1 MSNDKSTIGVFFGSK
16 SPEHDV
22 SIITATQVIQ
32 GLRAIGFSVV
42 PVYVSKEGSFYLGPE
57 SDDPEEEVLSRVS
70 YFRDGREI
78 RLSELPEYRLLTGD
92 LENGLSFRA
101 ETIFTTT
108 TVDIDIAFPCFH
120 GPHGEDGSLHGL
132 FRLADIP
139 TVGCEQAA
147 STVAMDKAL
156 TKLLYQQF
164 DIPTTEFIYFTNNE
178 WEKFQEK
185 ILEDL
190 KYFSLPLFVKPARAG
205 SSIGITRVKEEENL
219 QAAIDDA
226 FAYDDKVVVEEGVE
240 DVADLTVAVAGNED
254 PDVSQVQESRFEDD
268 FFSYQ
273 DKYIEDGGAQIGGA
287 DKQVI
292 IPADID
298 KEKRD
303 KARQLAAEIFA
314 NFELSGIAR
323 VDFLFDRETRELFAN
338 EINTM
343 PGTLY
348 KHLWEESGKSFSQ
361 LLRQLIRSAKQTHQ
375 AGSDISFTFDST
387 ILENAEGSKFGNV
400 IEDNSSQPQT
410 DQQSR
415 DESQAE
421 DN

>member
-1 MSNDKSTIGVFFGSK
+1 MSKDKSTIGVFFGSK

-57 SDDPEEEVLSRVS
+57 SDDPEEEVLSRIS
-70 YFRDGREI
+70 YFREGRES
-78 RLSELPEYRLLTGD
+78 RLSELPEYRLLTGH

-132 FRLADIP
+132 FQLANIP
-139 TVGCEQAA
+139 TVGCGQAA

-164 DIPTTEFIYFTNNE
+164 DIPTTEFIYFTDNE
-178 WEKFQEK
+178 WEQFQEK

-205 SSIGITRVKEEENL
+205 SSIGITRVQEEENL

-303 KARQLAAEIFA
+303 KARQLAVEIFA

-323 VDFLFDRETRELFAN
+323 VDFLFDRETRELLAN

-375 AGSDISFTFDST
+375 ADSDISFTFDSP
-387 ILENAEGSKFGNV
+387 ILEHAEGSKFGDV
-400 IEDNSSQPQT
+400 IADNSKQPQE
-410 DQQSR
+410 DQEE
-415 DESQAE
+415 DEQKE
-421 DN
+421 EGN

>member
-1 MSNDKSTIGVFFGSK
+1 MSTDKSTIGVFFGSK

-22 SIITATQVIQ
+22 SIITATRVIQ
-32 GLRAIGFSVV
+32 ALRAIGFSVV
-42 PVYVSKEGSFYLGPE
+42 PVYVSKDGSLYLGPDT
-57 SDDPEEEVLSRVS
+57 DDPEEKALSS
-70 YFRDGREI
+70 IEYFRDDRGAK
-78 RLSELPEYRLLTGD
+78 LAKLPEYRLRTQH

-101 ETIFTTT
+101 ETTFTTT

-120 GPHGEDGSLHGL
+120 GPHGEDGALHGM
-132 FRLADIP
+132 FRLANVP
-139 TVGCEQAA
+139 TVGCSQAA

-164 DIPTTEFIYFTNNE
+164 DIPTTEFIYFTDNE
-178 WEKFQEK
+178 WEDFQEK

-205 SSIGITRVKEEENL
+205 SSIGITRVNDEENL
-219 QAAIDDA
+219 KEAIDSA

-240 DVADLTVAVAGNED
+240 DVADLTVALAGNHN
-254 PDVSQVQESRFEDD
+254 PDVSQVQESRFDDD
-268 FFSYQ
+268 FFSYE

-298 KEKRD
+298 EDKRERV
-303 KARQLAAEIFA
+303 RQLAVEIFA

-338 EINTM
+338 EINTL

-375 AGSDISFTFDST
+375 EQDELTYTFDSA
-387 ILENAEGSKFGNV
+387 ILEHAQGSKFGGV
-400 IEDNSSQPQT
+400 IDDTQ
-410 DQQSR
+410 DQEEVDE
-415 DESQAE
+415 DES
-421 DN
+421 